1 MIRPRVLLADDH
13 QMLAEALKS
22 IIEPRC
28 EVVVR

>member
-22 IIEPRC
+22 IIDPRC